1 MIPVK
6 RFIPEDPVLM
16 LFSHQS
22 MNMKPPIIP
31 PRTTRRPYLPPK
43 PRARAW
49 IRAGAKLLLD
59 AVDEPPKPVYVL
71 LAEVLAVLAGLPL
84 EVVVAAIVEVVEV
97 LTRIGF
103 VAPQG
108 LSERQALWQDESVD
122 SHLLTQLV
130 PA

>member
-1 MIPVK
+1 MH
-6 RFIPEDPVLM
+6 F
-16 LFSHQS
+16 QS

-43 PRARAW
+43 PRASAW
-49 IRAGAKLLLD
+49 IRAGAELLLD
-59 AVDEPPKPVYVL
+59 AVDDPPKPVNVL

-84 EVVVAAIVEVVEV
+84 EVLVAAIVEVVEV

-122 SHLLTQLV
+122 SHLLTQSV